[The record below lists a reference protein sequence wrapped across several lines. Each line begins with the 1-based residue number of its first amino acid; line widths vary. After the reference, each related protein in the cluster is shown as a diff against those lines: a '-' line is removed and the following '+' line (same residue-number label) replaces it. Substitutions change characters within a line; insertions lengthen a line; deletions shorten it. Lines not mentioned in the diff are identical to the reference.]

1 MADYQNASTN
11 ADGKYLVPSP
21 LAGELLKNIQEVSVI
36 LPRIRKWP
44 MSSLTEDIN
53 MVDDEV
59 AATWVAS
66 EATAKT
72 GSKATFTRIQLIANE
87 LAVVVPFTERILDNA
102 NVDIMSV
109 LREQVVN
116 AFVKKLEQ
124 SYSGYDSTTPFAQ
137 NLTDDIPNDNT
148 VAFGAGDDLLA
159 DISATLSK
167 IEVGGYTDNI
177 AFLTHPAVK
186 HSLRVL
192 RDDNGAP
199 ILQPATAS
207 EPATLFGYP
216 IYFSRYF
223 TKTGSPEKY
232 ELMVGDWSYA
242 IEGTRQEMR
251 FAVSRDASIVIGGT
265 TYNLFQQNM
274 VALKAWMYR
283 AFVIRNTAAFAKLTG
298 L

>member
-1 MADYQNASTN
+1 MSDYQNATTN
-11 ADGKYLVPSP
+11 ADGKYLVPAP
-21 LAGELLKNIQEVSVI
+21 LAGELLKNIQEVSQV

-59 AATWVAS
+59 SATWVAS
-66 EATAKT
+66 EGAAKT
-72 GSKATFTRIQLIANE
+72 GSKATFSRIQLVANE

-102 NVDIMSV
+102 NVDIMAV

-124 SYSGYDSTTPFAQ
+124 SYLGYDPNTPFAQ
-137 NLTDDIPNDNT
+137 NLTDDIPADNT
-148 VAFGAGDDLLA
+148 VAYGDNADLLA
-159 DISATLSK
+159 DISSTLSK

-199 ILQPATAS
+199 ILQPAVGS

-223 TKTGSPEKY
+223 TKTGSPEGY
-232 ELMVGDWSYA
+232 ELIVGDWSYA
-242 IEGTRQEMR
+242 IEGTRQEMK
-251 FAVSRDASIVIGGT
+251 FAVSREASIVVGET

-283 AFVIRNTAAFAKLTG
+283 AFVLRNVAAFAKLTG